1 MADNGADLG
10 ELLDGV
16 PYLLVQYLAVR
27 DDDHGIEDDR
37 VVPLQPYQLVGQPS
51 DGVGLAAAGRVLDQV
66 LGADAPA
73 GSVGQQSAHHVQ
85 LVVAGPY
92 LLSPLASGL
101 VVPRLHDLGVVLDD
115 VGQPVAGEDLLPEVV
130 GLEAVGVRRIARA
143 VVPSPV
149 EGQEP

>member
-1 MADNGADLG
+1 MAESKSSL
-10 ELLDGV
+10 
-16 PYLLVQYLAVR
+16 
-27 DDDHGIEDDR
+27 
-37 VVPLQPYQLVGQPS
+37 PS
-51 DGVGLAAAGRVLDQV
+51 CSSPISWWASHAMEFDLAAARRVLNQIPR
-66 LGADAPA
+66 ADSP
-73 GSVGQQSAHHVQ
+73 GGCVSQEPAHHVQ

-101 VVPRLHDLGVVLDD
+101 VVFRLHDLGVVLDD
-115 VGQPVAGEDLLPEVV
+115 VGQPVAGQDLLPEVV